1 MLLKFLRSAP
11 DVPRIQDKATVD
23 KKYKY
28 WRMRTLYGMYAGYA
42 IFYFTRKSFTFAMP
56 QILSTLHY
64 TKEDLGLLGTL
75 LYIIYGCSKFLSGM
89 LSDRSSPRYF
99 MAVGLIMT
107 GFANI
112 FFGLTSLLWVWAIF
126 WAINA
131 FFQGWGWPP
140 CARLLTHWYSKNERG
155 RWWAVWNTSHN
166 AGGALI
172 PLIVAGSFLIWHGWQ
187 AAMFAPGIIAIL
199 MGFFIINRLR
209 DVPTTLGLPPV
220 EDWRNDHLDTY
231 AEKDSNKEPIFK
243 IFVKYIVR
251 NKYIWLLAFS
261 YTLIYIVRT
270 GLNDWGAVY
279 LHEHGA
285 SVVDS
290 DAAMAFFELGGFIGS
305 LAAGW
310 MSDIIFRSKRGPV
323 NVIYA
328 ALTILAVLGFWYE
341 PGHLLAEHAAW
352 IFAIGFLIFGPQML
366 IGMAAAE
373 LTHKESAGTSTGFV
387 GLFAYIGAALSGF
400 PLGAIIQNFRWHG
413 FFMTITVCAIGSTLL
428 LLPLWSVTERPKMKG
443 VDY

>member
-187 AAMFAPGIIAIL
+187 AAMFAPGI
-199 MGFFIINRLR
+199 M
-209 DVPTTLGLPPV
+209 
-220 EDWRNDHLDTY
+220 
-231 AEKDSNKEPIFK
+231 
-243 IFVKYIVR
+243 
-251 NKYIWLLAFS
+251 
-261 YTLIYIVRT
+261 T
-270 GLNDWGAVY
+270 GQ
-279 LHEHGA
+279 
-285 SVVDS
+285 
-290 DAAMAFFELGGFIGS
+290 
-305 LAAGW
+305 
-310 MSDIIFRSKRGPV
+310 R
-323 NVIYA
+323 
-328 ALTILAVLGFWYE
+328 
-341 PGHLLAEHAAW
+341 
-352 IFAIGFLIFGPQML
+352 
-366 IGMAAAE
+366 
-373 LTHKESAGTSTGFV
+373 
-387 GLFAYIGAALSGF
+387 
-400 PLGAIIQNFRWHG
+400 
-413 FFMTITVCAIGSTLL
+413 
-428 LLPLWSVTERPKMKG
+428 
-443 VDY
+443 